1 MKSRILPDRKMLERT
16 KELAFKDFFIIMQ
29 KNKALDL
36 IAMAKFFGI
45 GKKRIA
51 QYLDF
56 LAEFRKTFDEWEHDG
71 VFEIKAR
78 QELENIGIDYNW
90 LMDDDGV
97 ELKDFKERKEEPTF
111 HEAVQAKASLAEY
124 AKFMEAVQGVKI

>member
-1 MKSRILPDRKMLERT
+1 MKSRILPDKKMLERT

-71 VFEIKAR
+71 VFELKAR

-124 AKFMEAVQGVKI
+124 AKFMESVQGVKI

>member
-124 AKFMEAVQGVKI
+124 AKFMESVQGVKI

>member
-1 MKSRILPDRKMLERT
+1 MKSRILPDKKMLERT

-71 VFEIKAR
+71 VFEIKTR

-90 LMDDDGV
+90 LMDDDV
-97 ELKDFKERKEEPTF
+97 EMKDFRERKQEPTF

-124 AKFMEAVQGVKI
+124 AKFMESVQGVKI

>member
-1 MKSRILPDRKMLERT
+1 MKSHLPPDRKMLERT

-29 KNKALDL
+29 KNKALDF

-45 GKKRIA
+45 GKKRIS

-71 VFEIKAR
+71 VFELKVR

-90 LMDDDGV
+90 LMDDNV
-97 ELKDFKERKEEPTF
+97 KMKDFRERKQEPTF

>member
-1 MKSRILPDRKMLERT
+1 MKSHLPPDSKMVERT
-16 KELAFKDFFIIMQ
+16 KEIAFKDFFIIMQ

-45 GKKRIA
+45 GKKRIS

-71 VFEIKAR
+71 VFKIR
-78 QELENIGIDYNW
+78 VRRELEAIGIDYNW
-90 LMDDDGV
+90 LMD
-97 ELKDFKERKEEPTF
+97 ENIEMKDFKERKQEPTF

-124 AKFMEAVQGVKI
+124 AKFMETIQGVKI